1 MSYKNRVRKNVSEGS
16 NPSLS
21 GVILAVREFEYNN
34 QEIESSQ
41 SREALLKAYL
51 ESRLIDLFPEYTYT
65 GFMDDAEM
73 LSDNMMLALDY
84 ELNLDTISDEF
95 SVPSTNSYRPFDS
108 IVSDYHYSDLYVESP
123 ELEELIT
130 YLSGIDSLSQQS
142 IENRVTRLELE
153 NFVTEN
159 SPYSV
164 SGKMQ
169 SVTWLG
175 MTKMFVAYKASRFV
189 AGLLFKELIV
199 GFVEDQIV
207 VHFGT
212 ETQNDPCNAYKHTVT
227 AMLFRTDFGI
237 EFASLGMWL
246 HELLRENNPCNEMQM
261 DFHNNVLGYVH
272 KYYFFR
278 KPLTTF
284 YWKRKKFSKR
294 VADFVKDES
303 ANGVY
308 VNGQDRVTAWEFRDG
323 HYPHQDCEW
332 CRSDRKNNLDEEK
345 YIFIAY

>member
-1 MSYKNRVRKNVSEGS
+1 MSYKNRVRKNASEGS
-16 NPSLS
+16 NPPLS
-21 GVILAVREFEYNN
+21 
-34 QEIESSQ
+34 
-41 SREALLKAYL
+41 
-51 ESRLIDLFPEYTYT
+51 
-65 GFMDDAEM
+65 
-73 LSDNMMLALDY
+73 
-84 ELNLDTISDEF
+84 
-95 SVPSTNSYRPFDS
+95 
-108 IVSDYHYSDLYVESP
+108 
-123 ELEELIT
+123 
-130 YLSGIDSLSQQS
+130 
-142 IENRVTRLELE
+142 
-153 NFVTEN
+153 
-159 SPYSV
+159 
-164 SGKMQ
+164 
-169 SVTWLG
+169 
-175 MTKMFVAYKASRFV
+175 ASRFV